1 MTDYRQFRLSKL
13 NTPEFSHLKYLL
25 FWPAY
30 GLVFMLL
37 ERFVTLDY
45 TYMHCALDDV
55 IPFCEYFIVPYLFWF
70 VYLVG
75 MLAYTLF
82 FDTKSFVYMMK
93 LIIIT
98 CSAAIAAYVIFPSAQ
113 ELRPMVFE
121 RSNIFTEIV
130 RGFYKFDTN
139 TNVCPS
145 VHVSAAVVV
154 MMTAWTSKHFN
165 TVPYRIAFAA
175 VTVLIC
181 LSTVFLKQHSVIDV
195 VWGIVV
201 CAAAEVIIRVW
212 DAYRE
217 HICAQMRQKI

>member
-1 MTDYRQFRLSKL
+1 MIDYRQFRLSKL

-30 GLVFMLL
+30 GLAFMLL
-37 ERFVTLDY
+37 ERFISLDY

-70 VYLVG
+70 VYLIG
-75 MLAYTLF
+75 MMIYTMLF
-82 FDTKSFVYMMK
+82 DVKSFVYMMK

-98 CSAAIAAYVIFPSAQ
+98 CTAACAAYVLFPSAQ
-113 ELRPMVFE
+113 DLRPAVFE
-121 RSNIFTEIV
+121 RSNIFTDIV
-130 RGFYKFDTN
+130 QAFYAFDTN

-154 MMTAWTSKHFN
+154 LMTAWNSRHFSSASW
-165 TVPYRIAFAA
+165 RAAFCAA
-175 VTVLIC
+175 TALIC

-195 VWGIVV
+195 VWGVIV
-201 CAAAEVIIRVW
+201 CAAAELIIRAA
-212 DAYRE
+212 DYYR
-217 HICAQMRQKI
+217 ARKTQTMKQKV